1 MKKIGIF
8 YGTTSGNTTGI
19 VDEIEFYLRKDDYQT
34 YNVADGISEI
44 KDYEILFL
52 YLLLMELE
60 NYKKIGTIFLKSLK
74 I

>member
-19 VDEIEFYLRKDDYQT
+19 VDEIEFYLRK
-34 YNVADGISEI
+34 
-44 KDYEILFL
+44 
-52 YLLLMELE
+52 ELE
-60 NYKKIGTIFLKSLK
+60 NCRKIGTMFLKSLK